1 MGAGLGRY
9 TPGAILFR
17 QVCQLL
23 LPRRCPLCGRVLG
36 GVAACPDCAL
46 ELKIRARWQTE
57 GPHAPPP
64 ALGGGIVAWA
74 AAPFWYAGGIR
85 EALLNAKYH
94 EQPWTAV
101 QLGCI
106 LAHQLFGAE
115 IRVRGGVEV
124 PMPLETPPV
133 DCDLLVPVPSSGR
146 GRSYNVPALMG
157 LPLARALGIPMEER
171 ALRRTRQGTA
181 QAGLSREERLIHTAG
196 LFRADADYAAGRRVL
211 LLDDV
216 LTTGATT
223 AACARA
229 LTAAGAESVAV
240 VGFAASRQN
249 RTLPAVQ
256 GVPCDLD
263 AEPDDIEDF

>member
-46 ELKIRARWQTE
+46 ELKIRARWQTD

-124 PMPLETPPV
+124 PTPLETPPV
-133 DCDLLVPVPSSGR
+133 DCDLLVPVPSSG
-146 GRSYNVPALMG
+146 GGA
-157 LPLARALGIPMEER
+157 
-171 ALRRTRQGTA
+171 
-181 QAGLSREERLIHTAG
+181 
-196 LFRADADYAAGRRVL
+196 
-211 LLDDV
+211 
-216 LTTGATT
+216 ATT
-223 AACARA
+223 C
-229 LTAAGAESVAV
+229 
-240 VGFAASRQN
+240 
-249 RTLPAVQ
+249 P
-256 GVPCDLD
+256 P
-263 AEPDDIEDF
+263 